1 MNLKTY
7 FENIEGTGILST
19 ADDEGHVNCAIYAAP
34 HVIDRDIIAFIMR
47 SRKSY
52 QFVTSNPNAAYL
64 FMEEDS
70 AYRGVRL
77 TLLKTEENADP
88 DDVNELRRSFRGGA
102 DEGPSRIV
110 YFRVTEARP
119 LVGEKFPE

>member
-19 ADDEGHVNCAIYAAP
+19 SNDEGHVNCAIYAAP
-34 HVIDRDIIAFIMR
+34 HVVDRDKIAFIMR
-47 SRKSY
+47 PRKSY
-52 QFVTSNPNAAYL
+52 QYVSTNPNAAYL

-70 AYRGVRL
+70 SYRGVRL
-77 TLLKTEENADP
+77 TLLKTGENSDP

-110 YFRVTEARP
+110 YFRVTETRP